1 MSATDAD
8 RAGQLPPLLVQALHM
23 VAQAEASGVCLR
35 LTGSLGV
42 RSHCNEHAELFEL
55 FDREQYQ
62 LRAKLGT
69 CVPWYREVE
78 DVTR

>member
-1 MSATDAD
+1 MSTTDTD
-8 RAGQLPPLLVQALHM
+8 RARQLPPLLVQALHM
-23 VAQAEASGVCLR
+23 VTQAEASSVCLR

-55 FDREQYQ
+55 YGREQYQ

-69 CVPWYREVE
+69 RVPWYQEVE